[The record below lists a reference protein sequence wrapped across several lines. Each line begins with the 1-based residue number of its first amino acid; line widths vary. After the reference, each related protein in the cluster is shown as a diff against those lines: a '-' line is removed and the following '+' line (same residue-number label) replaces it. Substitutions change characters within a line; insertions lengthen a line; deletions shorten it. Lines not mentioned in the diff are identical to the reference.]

1 MSGQAGPP
9 MPGPGSSVEPRFRLD
24 EVDGVT
30 VLFVAGELDMT
41 AAAHLRDALTTGCLL
56 AEHRLAVDVSGLA
69 FMDLAGLRGLLDAH
83 SWLLGTGRAGIIVR
97 GASGMV
103 RRIFELT
110 GFTSLLGDSP
120 PVAVQGHSPL
130 RVWESGRELEI
141 GRQHADL
148 SLKDLFVAYF
158 ALGGTADFAGMVAH
172 LEGSAT
178 VLDVHQRD
186 VAAHALNERLADQG
200 RTEHLLSYAAD

>member
-1 MSGQAGPP
+1 VSDRAGLPA
-9 MPGPGSSVEPRFRLD
+9 PGPSSSAEPRFRLD

-30 VLFVAGELDMT
+30 VLFLTGELDLT
-41 AAAHLRDALTTGCLL
+41 AAGPLRAALATGCSLT
-56 AEHRLAVDVSGLA
+56 EDRLAVDASGLA
-69 FMDLAGLRGLLDAH
+69 FMDLASLRDLLSAH
-83 SWLLGTGRAGIIVR
+83 SWLLGKGRAGITVR
-97 GASGMV
+97 GAAGIV

-120 PVAVQGHSPL
+120 PADGPSPL
-130 RVWESGRELEI
+130 RAWESGRELEI
-141 GRQHADL
+141 GRQHAGL

-158 ALGGTADFAGMVAH
+158 ALGGTADFTEMVAH
-172 LEGSAT
+172 LDGNAT

-200 RTEHLLSYAAD
+200 CTEHLLSYAAG